1 MRRCRFLLPFLIAL
15 VLAACAAVRAPDD
28 TQQLQLYFASTENH
42 GPAIVGQP
50 YEDEDSP
57 TAEQLIAALLS
68 GPTGD
73 GLRSPFPAGL
83 SLRGLS
89 LDEGHLTVDFSEQY
103 GGLTDVSL
111 TLADY
116 CVVLTLCQLDGIDSV
131 EITVSGQSTPYRG
144 HQVLTAQEVMLEI
157 QSSGG

>member
-1 MRRCRFLLPFLIAL
+1 MKRCFLALSVLIVLA
-15 VLAACAAVRAPDD
+15 LAACAAVRSPDD
-28 TQQLQLYFASTENH
+28 AQQLQLYFASTENH

-50 YEDEDSP
+50 YEGEESP

-68 GPTGD
+68 GPTGE

-89 LDEGHLTVDFSEQY
+89 LEEGHLTVDFSEQY

-131 EITVSGQSTPYRG
+131 EITISGQSTPYRS
-144 HQVLTAQEVMLEI
+144 HQVLTAAEVMLEI